1 VFPIRLHAVRT
12 QFVPP
17 TPATRSHPHNP
28 HPPQNSLC
36 NLLLFGR
43 LDDAAQTKIA
53 ENTWERSVSAGEI
66 LIQEGEVGRA
76 AAELYVVKTGK
87 FEVLERRKDVN
98 MRVNVKERGDV
109 FGEVSLLYN
118 CPRTATV
125 AATTDAVVWVLERDV
140 FRKYVQEAAEGEVG
154 QIELFL
160 NSVPL
165 LNPLSREAKMQVR
178 GAACGLLHARRPVCA
193 SPAAAA
199 VSPF

>member
-1 VFPIRLHAVRT
+1 MMQA
-12 QFVPP
+12 
-17 TPATRSHPHNP
+17 
-28 HPPQNSLC
+28 SLG

-43 LDDAAQTKIA
+43 LDRAAQAKIA
-53 ENTWERSVSAGEI
+53 ENTWERSVPAGEI
-66 LIQEGEVGRA
+66 LIQQGDVGLA
-76 AAELYVVKTGK
+76 ASELYVVKQGT
-87 FEVLERRKDVN
+87 FEVLERRHGVS

-140 FRKYVQEAAEGEVG
+140 FRRYVQEAAEGEVN

-165 LNPLSREAKMQVR
+165 LSPLSREAK
-178 GAACGLLHARRPVCA
+178 RRLVDA
-193 SPAAAA
+193 FVEEAFPAGSAIIREGDPGDKFYI
-199 VSPF
+199 VKG